1 MSLVLVHP
9 EALNKFSSL
18 PEGFF
23 WFYAD
28 DSAAIELLISARY
41 GEQRRLLSPESFQEK
56 VALLRRD
63 FLLWLDT
70 ALEGFPGERWIPA
83 SVFKDVFVTPMFL
96 HAVAL
101 VVLNEACQVGRNVL
115 VVTASA
121 ALARQVHAWGSD
133 CAIVGKRHFWRDS
146 LTVWLQALRQF
157 FWRQIR
163 LAGAGFLARSI
174 LGKTLWVRL
183 RTVDVLVD
191 TFLLEGDLRAD
202 GVYRDRFLPGLFEYY
217 RDCGCAAAA
226 LVSTETLSFAR
237 LPTHYRAM
245 RQCET
250 PIVPPEYLLRWQDIL
265 NGMRAVMMALC
276 VASRLR
282 RQSFHGFDI
291 GILAASW
298 WRIASLRS
306 AVPMALLG
314 LAKRLSDAGAKPAL
328 VLVWCENQA
337 SDKALQLS
345 FTRVLGKTNVIALHQ
360 YFPFANIVNFF
371 TTDGEVRHG
380 VSAKTHWVCGE
391 QMKTR
396 CSAYN
401 GLSEYRVVPA
411 LRYDHLHRPQAVADG
426 DDLVVFLTSNFQESL
441 AILEIALADIS
452 ATFRFF
458 RSVVVKPHQALNVDF
473 QSVALKRWPEIRDQ
487 PLIWERGASVELL
500 ARAALVLTAGSSVAM
515 EAIGVGI
522 PVVIAGRKAGLE
534 VNPLE
539 GVAVDFWRTAYSAEK
554 FEQLL
559 TSWFKSLPSKE
570 MRRTYGRE
578 LLANYFEPVTEAGM
592 QVFLPANWSALNAKT
607 GQSRAT
613 I

>member
-9 EALNKFSSL
+9 KALNKFPSL
-18 PEGFF
+18 PEDFS

-28 DSAAIELLISARY
+28 DSAVIDLLISARY
-41 GEQRRLLSPESFQEK
+41 GEERRLLSPESFQVK

-63 FLLWLDT
+63 FLLWLDA
-70 ALEGFPGERWIPA
+70 ALEGLPGERWIPA

-101 VVLNEACQVGRNVL
+101 VVMSEARQSGRNVL

-121 ALARQVHAWGSD
+121 VLANQVRILQSD
-133 CAIVGKRHFWRDS
+133 CVVFAKLHFWGDF
-146 LTVWLQALRQF
+146 LTVLFQALRQF

-163 LAGAGFLARSI
+163 LAGAGILARRI
-174 LGKTLWVRL
+174 LGKAIWLRL
-183 RTVDVLVD
+183 RKVNVLVD

-217 RDCGCAAAA
+217 RDCGCEAAA
-226 LVSTETLSFAR
+226 LVSTEMLNFAS
-237 LPTHYRAM
+237 LPKHYRAM

-250 PIVPPEYLLRWQDIL
+250 LVVPAEYLVRWQDIL
-265 NGMRAVMMALC
+265 KGAREVMMALRA
-276 VASRLR
+276 ASC
-282 RQSFHGFDI
+282 FHRHPFCGLDI

-337 SDKALQLS
+337 SDKALQLA
-345 FTRVLGKTNVIALHQ
+345 FTREIDKANVIALHQ
-360 YFPFANIVNFF
+360 FFPFANIVNFF
-371 TTDGEVRHG
+371 STEGEVRHG
-380 VSAKTHWVCGE
+380 VSPITHWVCGE
-391 QMKTR
+391 QMKSR
-396 CSAYN
+396 FSAYD
-401 GLSEYRVVPA
+401 GLANYRVVPA
-411 LRYDHLHRPQAVADG
+411 LRYDHLFRSLVVKDG
-426 DDLVVFLTSNFQESL
+426 DDLVVFLTSSFEESL

-452 ATFRFF
+452 ATLRFF
-458 RSVVVKPHQALNVDF
+458 RSVVIKPHQALDVDF
-473 QSVALKRWPEIRDQ
+473 QSVALQCWPEIRDQ
-487 PLIWERGASVELL
+487 PLIWQSEASFELL
-500 ARAALVLTAGSSVAM
+500 ARAALVLTAGSSVAL

-539 GVAVDFWRTAYSAEK
+539 GIAVDFWRTVYSAEK

-559 TSWFKSLPSKE
+559 TSWFKSLPSRE
-570 MRRTYGRE
+570 LRRVYGRE
-578 LLANYFEPVTEAGM
+578 LLEDYFEPVTEAGM
-592 QVFLPANWSALNAKT
+592 RVFLPENWSALNAKT
-607 GQSRAT
+607 
-613 I
+613 